1 MLCSCILFESTMGDR
16 WWVLIGMLVL
26 IRGSKGCEEG
36 GVNGYKLIYR
46 GNMRLVNRGL
56 LLPLA
61 GAVSRLHFS
70 PTVRA
75 LIHCI
80 PMTIWP
86 YPCHW
91 YQIVV
96 VITNGSLKFR
106 HIIIPN
112 ANLNCNLQEFISYV
126 QIGTSSSPSLPSSS
140 SSLSPFDHERP
151 LPSVDPDISYGSR
164 GG

>member
-1 MLCSCILFESTMGDR
+1 MVCSCILFESTMGDR
-16 WWVLIGMLVL
+16 WWVHIGMLVL
-26 IRGSKGCEEG
+26 IRGLKGCGG
-36 GVNGYKLIYR
+36 GVNRYKRFYT
-46 GNMRLVNRGL
+46 GNMRFVNRGL
-56 LLPLA
+56 PLPLA

-75 LIHCI
+75 LIYCI

-106 HIIIPN
+106 HIINPN
-112 ANLNCNLQEFISYV
+112 ANLNCNLQEFISFV
-126 QIGTSSSPSLPSSS
+126 QIDPSSSLPSSS
-140 SSLSPFDHERP
+140 APLPPLDHERP
-151 LPSVDPDISYGSR
+151 LPSVDPDISSGSR